1 MMGDSP
7 RKSGRILALSDS
19 QNEASNSKIIGRKS
33 GITPSEG
40 KKFAK
45 SGEEDQA
52 TSSSTGFGTK
62 SNRRQGK
69 VEEEQGTSSSVRKSP
84 MKSRARIEMKR
95 ICEKLEEEED
105 DEDEEKENYN
115 SEDILMD
122 RRRIV
127 VKTGNYD
134 KDELN
139 EANLIIKK
147 AYIEVRKIYDEN
159 VEEELETSFTELL
172 QKKRPRTSRSNFA
185 PRNDTEN
192 IRENQGY
199 APLYG
204 PDALPPMTYWIHLE
218 TSIKTEDNLRLSH
231 VPYLKEDQ
239 NDDDLLEN
247 LNLLYEE
254 GIHGYSDNWNYINDD
269 MLYDVLVE
277 CLSKFQGSQD
287 TLYYAF
293 YQLFPNK
300 YSQRQL
306 PEIYRKLFERFSNK
320 NHFGSK
326 RRLQPE
332 IDNHSM
338 EMGFCSSCLSY
349 DCITHGF
356 RANLPAKFSNGRWQ
370 SVLLQIPAKNPAS
383 KKCSAD
389 CWKTIPRERV
399 LSDLELDEDEIS
411 NDNIASVFFDK
422 TEITRLTETQ
432 GSSFLSAFA
441 VNQEVHKSFCNY
453 SESLLANLVG
463 NNQKSCRQLY
473 ELVLTYS
480 RKPSEI
486 RQFVD
491 REKLRMDPREMQKN
505 FVRNTTWNSGV
516 GTVQNKYKMQPCDH
530 EGPCGNQTNCT
541 CTKNGVCTK
550 LCGCDDSCRMKFPGC
565 RCAPGQC
572 RTKQCQCFYAKWECD
587 PYLCK
592 SCQCDTIGPQEN
604 TCRNSSISKGIQKK
618 LAVRPSQVAGWG
630 AYIMED
636 VEKGELISEYTGE
649 VISSSEVERR
659 GHIYDQFKTSYIF
672 ALNEDEC
679 VDAFCMGNLIRFANH
694 SENHSNCYSKIIL
707 VNGNHRIG
715 IFAKEDLK
723 KGDELLFDYSYN
735 QQHKEEFVA
744 NDKLGKLIPPKKAKK
759 IEKSLQVQK
768 KL

>member
-1 MMGDSP
+1 
-7 RKSGRILALSDS
+7 
-19 QNEASNSKIIGRKS
+19 
-33 GITPSEG
+33 
-40 KKFAK
+40 
-45 SGEEDQA
+45 
-52 TSSSTGFGTK
+52 
-62 SNRRQGK
+62 
-69 VEEEQGTSSSVRKSP
+69 
-84 MKSRARIEMKR
+84 
-95 ICEKLEEEED
+95 
-105 DEDEEKENYN
+105 
-115 SEDILMD
+115 
-122 RRRIV
+122 
-127 VKTGNYD
+127 
-134 KDELN
+134 
-139 EANLIIKK
+139 
-147 AYIEVRKIYDEN
+147 
-159 VEEELETSFTELL
+159 
-172 QKKRPRTSRSNFA
+172 
-185 PRNDTEN
+185 
-192 IRENQGY
+192 
-199 APLYG
+199 
-204 PDALPPMTYWIHLE
+204 
-218 TSIKTEDNLRLSH
+218 
-231 VPYLKEDQ
+231 
-239 NDDDLLEN
+239 
-247 LNLLYEE
+247 
-254 GIHGYSDNWNYINDD
+254 
-269 MLYDVLVE
+269 
-277 CLSKFQGSQD
+277 
-287 TLYYAF
+287 
-293 YQLFPNK
+293 
-300 YSQRQL
+300 
-306 PEIYRKLFERFSNK
+306 
-320 NHFGSK
+320 
-326 RRLQPE
+326 
-332 IDNHSM
+332 
-338 EMGFCSSCLSY
+338 
-349 DCITHGF
+349 
-356 RANLPAKFSNGRWQ
+356 
-370 SVLLQIPAKNPAS
+370 
-383 KKCSAD
+383 
-389 CWKTIPRERV
+389 RV

-649 VISSSEVERR
+649 VISSSE
-659 GHIYDQFKTSYIF
+659 
-672 ALNEDEC
+672 
-679 VDAFCMGNLIRFANH
+679 
-694 SENHSNCYSKIIL
+694 IIL